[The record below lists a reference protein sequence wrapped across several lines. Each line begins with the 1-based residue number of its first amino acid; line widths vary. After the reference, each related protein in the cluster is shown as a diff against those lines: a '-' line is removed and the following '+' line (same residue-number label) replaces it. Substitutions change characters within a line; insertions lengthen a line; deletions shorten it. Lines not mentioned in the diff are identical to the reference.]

1 MSKFKLPTIHSLE
14 IPAFP
19 KADKFKLSNGIP
31 VYAFSDRKHEILRID
46 VVFEGGRWLEKKPL
60 VADACARL
68 FKSGTSTLSAF
79 ELDDAI
85 DFLGGTIK
93 ASASY
98 DSFTVSLYTLTKN
111 LEGSLELLKVCL
123 EYIIFP
129 EHELDIQR
137 ENALSNLEI
146 EQEKMDFVAEMAF
159 KSMLFG
165 KEHPYGYETTAERIK
180 SVTTSDIKDFYKEN
194 FVAQRATVFMSGF
207 YGERELNLLNLTLGT
222 MTGNATALIPKEH
235 PVISSAEK
243 EIKIHKEG
251 NVQSSIIIGNRSIN
265 RKDPNYGR
273 FILLNAVFGGYFGS
287 RLMRN
292 IREEKGFTYGIYSIL
307 HTYKHDGVFFIQTD
321 TAIEN
326 TNACI
331 HEIYLEMDRLQN
343 GTIEE
348 YELLQA
354 RNYLAG
360 KFLSRMDGSFQQM
373 EVLKN
378 YHIEGIDIEHFNQF
392 AETLMTVT
400 GKELQILAGT
410 YFQRQDFY
418 EVIAG

>member
-1 MSKFKLPTIHSLE
+1 MSKLILPSIHSLE
-14 IPAFP
+14 IPLFP
-19 KADKFKLSNGIP
+19 KAEAFKLSNGIP
-31 VYAFSDRKHEILRID
+31 VHAFPGRQHEILRID
-46 VVFEGGRWLEKKPL
+46 VVFMGGRWAEKMPL

-68 FKSGTSTLSAF
+68 FKSGTNKLSAF

-85 DFLGGTIK
+85 DYLGGTIK
-93 ASASY
+93 ANASY

-111 LEGSLELLKVCL
+111 LEDSLSLLKVCL
-123 EYIIFP
+123 EEINFP

-137 ENALSNLEI
+137 ESALSNLEI
-146 EQEKMDFVAEMAF
+146 ELEKMDFVAEMAF

-165 KEHPYGYETTAERIK
+165 DQHPYGYETTAERIRA
-180 SVTTSDIKDFYKEN
+180 VDTSHLKEFYKEN
-194 FVAQRATVFMSGF
+194 FSAERATIFMAGY
-207 YGERELNLLNLTLGT
+207 YGERELSLLDKTLGKL
-222 MTGNATALIPKEH
+222 ARSEKPFLSQAH
-235 PVISSAEK
+235 PLQAANDKIRR
-243 EIKIHKEG
+243 IHKEG
-251 NVQSSIIIGNRSIN
+251 TVQSSIIIGNRSIN
-265 RKDPNYGR
+265 RKEPDYGA

-292 IREEKGFTYGIYSIL
+292 IREEKGFTYGIYSML
-307 HTYKHDGVFFIQTD
+307 QTYRNDGVFFIQTD

-326 TNACI
+326 TEACI
-331 HEIYLEMDRLQN
+331 HEIYMEIDRLLN
-343 GTIEE
+343 GEIEE

-360 KFLSRMDGSFQQM
+360 KFLSRMDGPFQQM

-378 YHIEGIDIEHFNQF
+378 YHVEGIDIIHFDQF
-392 AETLMTVT
+392 ADRLMTVN
-400 GKELQILAGT
+400 GKELQILAGK